1 MKMRYQYR
9 ICPNK
14 TKIQQLANIGGA
26 CRYVYN
32 YFLTVNKD
40 QYAIDQKFIWYS
52 DMCKQLTLLKKQPG
66 KEWLTQVSAQA
77 LQQSLRDLDQAL
89 KNIKHGK
96 GFPVFKSK
104 YTTPYS
110 FRLPQKVIISED
122 KRYVSLPKVG
132 EIRIKLH
139 KNLPEYKSCTF
150 FQDTTSNWYS
160 SFVVEGQGEALPSDI
175 TNYVGVDMN
184 SEHTALSDG
193 TLIPN
198 LRPMRSKKAKH
209 KLYQQRLSRKKKGSK
224 NRRKQQIKLAR
235 LDKHIANQ
243 RKNDLHKTSKRIAK
257 ANDLVVVET
266 LSVKEMM
273 QKSHLTAK
281 AAADVSWGMFAQFL
295 AYKSRLYGTHFI
307 KLNKWLPS
315 SKKCSA
321 CGHKKDKIPLS
332 IREYICESCDYTEHR
347 DINAA
352 KNIAKWGYQQ
362 WSTEQKTGQELPG
375 VPVDL
380 AWDILLHS
388 GDITQ
393 TEMKQEA
400 ILASIGQ

>member
-26 CRYVYN
+26 CRYVFN
-32 YFLTVNKD
+32 YFLTLNRD
-40 QYAIDQKFIWYS
+40 QYVINQKFIWYS
-52 DMCKQLTLLKKQPG
+52 DMCKQLALLKKQPDHA
-66 KEWLTQVSAQA
+66 WLKDIPSQA
-77 LQQSLRDLDQAL
+77 LQQSLRDLDQAF

-96 GFPVFKSK
+96 DLPVFKPK

-110 FRLPQKVIISED
+110 FRLPQSVVISED

-132 EIRIKLH
+132 DIRIKLH
-139 KNLPEYKSCTF
+139 KNLPNYKSVTF

-160 SFVVEGQGEALPSDI
+160 SFVVEVQEEALPSDI

-184 SEHTALSDG
+184 SEHTALSTG
-193 TLIPN
+193 ELIKN

-209 KLYQQRLSRKKKGSK
+209 KLYQQRLARKQKGSK
-224 NRRKQQIKLAR
+224 NRRKQQIRLAR
-235 LDKHIANQ
+235 LDKHIANS
-243 RKNDLHKTSKRIAK
+243 RKNDLHQTSKRIAK

-281 AAADVSWGMFAQFL
+281 AAADAGWGMFAQFL
-295 AYKSRLYGTHFI
+295 MYKSKLYGTHFI
-307 KLNKWLPS
+307 KINQWLPS

-332 IREYICESCDYTEHR
+332 TREYVCESCDLMMHR

-352 KNIAKWGYQQ
+352 KNIANWGYQQ
-362 WSTEQKTGQELPG
+362 WSIDTNTGQELPE

-400 ILASIGQ
+400 VVSGQQ